1 MSTAPIFKHPRKVQ
15 AVMNF
20 SPRKPGRGFTLI
32 EAMIVVAIIGI
43 LAAIAY
49 PSYQE
54 HVATSRRAAAQGC
67 LVELAQY
74 MERFYTTN
82 MRYDQTAGAPFTPVS
97 LPNMSCRTDLTN
109 FYTFGPATGQPTAS
123 TYTLEARPQGGQAT
137 ADAGCGTLTL
147 THTGTKGR
155 TGAAALNSCWR

>member
-1 MSTAPIFKHPRKVQ
+1 
-15 AVMNF
+15 MNF

-54 HVATSRRAAAQGC
+54 HVAKSRRAAAQGC
-67 LVELAQY
+67 LVELAQF

-82 MRYDQTAGAPFTPVS
+82 MRYTLATGAPPA
-97 LPNMSCRTDLTN
+97 LPDTSCRNDLRN
-109 FYTFGPATGQPTAS
+109 FYNFEFATGQPTAS

-155 TGAAALNSCWR
+155 TGAAALDSCWR